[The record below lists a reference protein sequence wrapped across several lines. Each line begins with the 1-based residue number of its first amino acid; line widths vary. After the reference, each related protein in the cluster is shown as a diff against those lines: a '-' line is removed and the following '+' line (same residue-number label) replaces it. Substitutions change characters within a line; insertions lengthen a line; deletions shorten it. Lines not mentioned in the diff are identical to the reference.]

1 MDVLSANFCDLPTFH
16 RVFANILPRQL
27 TIFNFSIM
35 KQILIKPDVLVRF
48 QKALLLSFVLLFL
61 GAAYILFGEVA
72 DKLNWNESAYVLLSI
87 ELASFA
93 IAFAWAGIEYSKVL
107 FLLESIKTQENEK
120 ASSLQQKLDQLS
132 FREKTILTL
141 ILAGKSNKEI
151 CS

>member
-1 MDVLSANFCDLPTFH
+1 
-16 RVFANILPRQL
+16 
-27 TIFNFSIM
+27 M

-61 GAAYILFGEVA
+61 GASYILFGEVA

-87 ELASFA
+87 VLASFA
-93 IAFAWAGIEYSKVL
+93 VAIAWAGIEYSKVL

-132 FREKTILTL
+132 FKEKTILTL

-151 CS
+151 CTQLFIEHSTLKSHINHIYKKLDVKSRKELVLRVK